1 MKKYIIKSV
10 SRRSNKVDYVEEKFE
25 KNSLSFN
32 CNFIECKYQCSVFT
46 KEDAE
51 KFRDILDEQSG
62 GGWRYSVE
70 EAPE

>member
-10 SRRSNKVDYVEEKFE
+10 DKRNGKVDYVKEKSK
-25 KNSLSFN
+25 KNSFSFN
-32 CNFIECKYQCSVFT
+32 CNFIDCKYQCSVFT